1 TNPGGYSYV
10 PGEGWKYT
18 PPGKALGGVATG
30 DSVARV
36 GEGGPELILPL
47 NSRGMDYLTTA
58 LRQYAQTDAMRLRG
72 TQSMFYQQ
80 PSQGNITQFN
90 FGDVSV
96 ASDTPDQFYREMKQ
110 KESLKKLVGH

>member
-1 TNPGGYSYV
+1 M
-10 PGEGWKYT
+10 
-18 PPGKALGGVATG
+18 GGVALGSINAT
-30 DSVARV
+30 V

-58 LRQYAQTDAMRLRG
+58 LRQYAQTDAMRLKG

-80 PSQGNITQFN
+80 PSQGNLTQFN